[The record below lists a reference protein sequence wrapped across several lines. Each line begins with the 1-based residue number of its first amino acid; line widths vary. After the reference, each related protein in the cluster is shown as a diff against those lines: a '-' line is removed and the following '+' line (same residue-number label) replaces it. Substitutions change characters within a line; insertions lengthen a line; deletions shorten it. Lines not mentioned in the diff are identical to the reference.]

1 MGVVYKFK
9 KEVIDFVLQQKRMD
23 HDLGCRQLAILA
35 SEKFKIQVSKS
46 SINAI
51 IKNANLSNSV
61 GRPASDEPLPKKFQI
76 PSRKKQQLL
85 ADVRKVKIEQKPL
98 PVNVLPHPE
107 KVPAAEPQ
115 RRGFSSSRREPI
127 GQATFLRHVES
138 SRARRAQNKGVMREG
153 MGCIFLKAAQWQLSR
168 TSVLGGLFRKHI
180 SELLPLS
187 FDAVCDVLPCLDLLG
202 VSEPIQ
208 VGRLANH
215 ALWPLNG
222 FEQPSSDLEISRANN
237 IIGAI
242 SPSVRF
248 FWEYEKEKR
257 QVFMEASRFEFHL
270 ENGSRIITDACLTG
284 LGEEKFPPKNFPL
297 PDENFS
303 EEAGFSACAEQAM
316 TMLSHCVISNNR
328 PAIFLSSAGQ
338 KVLDMLAAFEGME
351 GKQFKKVVVF
361 DSAGEPIAGFSL
373 FPRKKRF
380 FMLGV
385 WPWQDEFLL
394 LSKTITS
401 LLSKNTR
408 MVEPFY
414 DEVTDKIFYVAAGP
428 ASAEAFGEAGPAPIF
443 QKELRTK
450 KASLRSIAVR
460 TSPEG
465 APIMV
470 ILTNCEDKAPAD
482 ILQAFL
488 RRWPNLDTGPAGGV
502 LRAAGASEEIGNEHV
517 RSLPTASIGKGPP
530 DVPWPARPDASRVFQ
545 DWGDALNRYCQKH
558 FGGEELSNFNIIQLV
573 SMLYSLPG
581 YYVIQEQA
589 LLISLCPPAGYSY
602 FNELQRVVQ
611 RVNEAG
617 VTDLPG
623 RPLVINIVKYTI

>member
-9 KEVIDFVLQQKRMD
+9 KEVMDFVLQQKKTD
-23 HDLGCRQLAILA
+23 HDLGCRQLAILT

-61 GRPASDEPLPKKFQI
+61 GRPASEEPLPKKFQI
-76 PSRKKQQLL
+76 PSQKKQQLL

-98 PVNVLPHPE
+98 PVNVLPQP
-107 KVPAAEPQ
+107 KQVPVVAPQ
-115 RRGFSSSRREPI
+115 RRGFFSRREPN

-168 TSVLGGLFRKHI
+168 TSVLGGLLRKHI
-180 SELLPLS
+180 SEPLPPS
-187 FDAVCDVLPCLDLLG
+187 FDVFCDVLPCLSLLG
-202 VSEPIQ
+202 VSEPSQI
-208 VGRLANH
+208 GRLTNH
-215 ALWPLNG
+215 ALWCLNG
-222 FEQPSSDLEISRANN
+222 FDQPLSDLEISRWSSM
-237 IIGAI
+237 IRAI
-242 SPSVRF
+242 SPSVKF
-248 FWEYEKEKR
+248 SLEYEKEKW
-257 QVFMEASRFEFHL
+257 QALMEAKRFELHL
-270 ENGSRIITDACLTG
+270 ESGSRIFMDACLTG
-284 LGEEKFPPKNFPL
+284 VG
-297 PDENFS
+297 DENLPPPPGE
-303 EEAGFSACAEQAM
+303 EEAGFSACAQQAM

-328 PAIFLSSAGQ
+328 PAIFLSSARQRFFSSREPAGQ
-338 KVLDMLAAFEGME
+338 AVLDIVAAFEGVE

-361 DSAGEPIAGFSL
+361 DNAEERIAEFSL
-373 FPRKKRF
+373 FPRQKRF
-380 FMLGV
+380 FMLGA

-394 LSKTITS
+394 LSSATFSI
-401 LLSKNTR
+401 LSKNAR

-414 DEVTDKIFYVAAGP
+414 DEVTDKIFYVT
-428 ASAEAFGEAGPAPIF
+428 AGPAPIF
-443 QKELRTK
+443 QQELRAK
-450 KASLRSIAVR
+450 KASLRSVAVLA
-460 TSPEG
+460 SPEG

-470 ILTNCEDKAPAD
+470 ILTNCEDKAPAG

-502 LRAAGASEEIGNEHV
+502 LRAAGASEKIGNEPV
-517 RSLPTASIGKGPP
+517 CSLPTASAGKGSP
-530 DVPWPARPDASRVFQ
+530 DVLWPARLDASMVFQ

-558 FGGEELSNFNIIQLV
+558 FWGAELSNFNIIQLI

-581 YYVIQEQA
+581 HYVIQEQA
-589 LLISLCPPAGYSY
+589 LLISLSPPAGYSC

-617 VTDLPG
+617 ITDLLG
-623 RPLVINIVKYTI
+623 RSLVINIIKYTI